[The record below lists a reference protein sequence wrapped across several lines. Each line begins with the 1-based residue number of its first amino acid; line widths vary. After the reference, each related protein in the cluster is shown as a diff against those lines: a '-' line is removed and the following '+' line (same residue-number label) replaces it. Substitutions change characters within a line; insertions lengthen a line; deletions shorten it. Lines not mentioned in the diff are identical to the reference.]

1 MISPESNDTSVCWD
15 KWKKT
20 IERQFR
26 FFRLTDR
33 QMKKDGLI
41 IYRGPQIAD
50 LKDLLPDLTALP
62 SKDVY
67 SPVIRKLNKTFLP
80 GKKKKKRTDHA

>member
-1 MISPESNDTSVCWD
+1 
-15 KWKKT
+15 
-20 IERQFR
+20 
-26 FFRLTDR
+26 
-33 QMKKDGLI
+33 MKKDGLI

-67 SPVIRKLNKTFLP
+67 SHVIRKLNKTFLP
-80 GKKKKKRTDHA
+80 GKKKRTDYA